1 MSDDPEFAYL
11 TTTGRVTGTPH
22 RIEIWYRRLPLPSSG
37 AQVGDVV
44 WFLAG
49 GRLSADW
56 VQNLVA
62 DPRVT
67 IEIGDE
73 TLDGTAFVDDQDAP
87 EARRALAAR
96 YQGWREGQA
105 LSGWATGAMAVGVR
119 ISPRS

>member
-1 MSDDPEFAYL
+1 VSAPDDPEFAYL
-11 TTTGRVTGTPH
+11 TTTGRVTGKPH
-22 RIEIWYRRLPLPSSG
+22 RIEIWYRRI
-37 AQVGDVV
+37 GDVV

-49 GRLSADW
+49 GRLGADW

-73 TLDGTAFVDDQDAP
+73 TLHGTAFVDDQDAP

-96 YQGWREGQA
+96 YQGWHEGEP
-105 LSGWATGAMAVGVR
+105 LGGWATGAMAVGVR
-119 ISPRS
+119 IG